1 MTKAVYAGSFDP
13 FTLGHL
19 DIVEQA
25 VPLFD
30 EVYVLFC
37 DNPNKKRF
45 TSTQKMFEQV
55 MEYCRVRF
63 GDKVKVR
70 LARNYLVADYCKTY
84 DIDYLIR
91 GLRNTTDYLYEE
103 NIANINNEINP
114 NLKTI
119 YFRTRNEAISSSMVK
134 ELYKYGKVVDKY
146 LPKGVTIV

>member
-25 VPLFD
+25 APLFD
-30 EVYVLFC
+30 EVVILIC
-37 DNPNKKRF
+37 DNSAKTRMTDIVIMKIMIEKCCLKYPN
-45 TSTQKMFEQV
+45 
-55 MEYCRVRF
+55 
-63 GDKVKVR
+63 VKVR
-70 LARNYLVADYCKTY
+70 FCDKLIADYCKTY
-84 DIDYLIR
+84 DINYLIR

-114 NLKTI
+114 DLKTI

-134 ELYKYGKVVDKY
+134 ELYKYGKAVDKY
-146 LPKGVTIV
+146 LPEGVTMV